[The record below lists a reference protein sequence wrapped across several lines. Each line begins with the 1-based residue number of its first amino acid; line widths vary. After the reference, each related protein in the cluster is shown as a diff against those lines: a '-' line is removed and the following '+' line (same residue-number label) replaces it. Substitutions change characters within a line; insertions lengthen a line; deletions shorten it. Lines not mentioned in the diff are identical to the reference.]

1 MLWGA
6 LRSCYGAESEAVAAA
21 ARNTGTIL
29 PYLNSP
35 SNIKGC
41 YAVLV
46 ELLGS
51 EQATEVCAKN
61 PGILQCN
68 PRVLAPERGPKVRL
82 ARGWSA
88 AGRAPGPL
96 ATPATLAAPARGA
109 GPRPPCRSVPAA
121 PSVPGRPPPAS
132 GRRLRRP
139 RATRLGP
146 TLAEARPSP
155 LPPSQAREQPDA
167 LLRAAETARLPL
179 SKRCGRSA
187 SGRVWGAAG
196 PGAWRIDR

>member
-6 LRSCYGAESEAVAAA
+6 LRACYGTESEAVAAA

-51 EQATEVCAKN
+51 EQAAEVCAKN

-68 PRVLAPERGPKVRL
+68 PRVLAP
-82 ARGWSA
+82 
-88 AGRAPGPL
+88 
-96 ATPATLAAPARGA
+96 
-109 GPRPPCRSVPAA
+109 
-121 PSVPGRPPPAS
+121 
-132 GRRLRRP
+132 
-139 RATRLGP
+139 
-146 TLAEARPSP
+146 
-155 LPPSQAREQPDA
+155 
-167 LLRAAETARLPL
+167 
-179 SKRCGRSA
+179 
-187 SGRVWGAAG
+187 
-196 PGAWRIDR
+196 

>member
-6 LRSCYGAESEAVAAA
+6 LRACYGTESEAVAAA

-46 ELLGS
+46 ELLGR
-51 EQATEVCAKN
+51 EQAAEVCAKN
-61 PGILQCN
+61 PGILQCD
-68 PRVLAPERGPKVRL
+68 PRVLAPERGRQ
-82 ARGWSA
+82 S
-88 AGRAPGPL
+88 
-96 ATPATLAAPARGA
+96 PARPRLERRRPRPWPSGDA
-109 GPRPPCRSVPAA
+109 GPWHRAA
-121 PSVPGRPPPAS
+121 PSVPFGACRALCAGAAPPPVGGGCS
-132 GRRLRRP
+132 GP

-146 TLAEARPSP
+146 TLAEARSTP

-167 LLRAAETARLPL
+167 LVRAAETARLPL
-179 SKRCGRSA
+179 SRRRGRSA
-187 SGRVWGAAG
+187 SHRVWGGRRARARRL
-196 PGAWRIDR
+196 ADR